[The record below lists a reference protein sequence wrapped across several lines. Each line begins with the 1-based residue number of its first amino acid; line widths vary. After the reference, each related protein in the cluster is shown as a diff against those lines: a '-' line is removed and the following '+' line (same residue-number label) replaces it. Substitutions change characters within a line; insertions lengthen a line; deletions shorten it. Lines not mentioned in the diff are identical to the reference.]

1 MKRLPLFLPAAV
13 LALILLACN
22 GNSDCTN
29 GIQDGNET
37 GVDCGGN
44 CPSCSSSS
52 SNNNNTN
59 NSNLPPAA
67 LTNGVWYENYIVN
80 TGGSGIAGSEL
91 VYINN
96 NPRTVDFLTTL
107 SPIYPGYYN
116 LNASPYCSTLSGT
129 MFLAADMYNYN
140 NGKINDVLGSADII
154 QLTNDSLVLKKSPYH
169 YDYLSRNHSSGF
181 PLTMGNSY
189 TVQWEFNLS
198 APYTGTDMPEVF
210 ISYRQGGAF
219 AGTKIDSVLLT
230 PGQTAYSGTATFPVL
245 NNIDCNNV
253 QNALYISMY
262 FQTNNYSG
270 SPGLVHLANARLTL
284 NGISAKAGPG
294 TYCSSYSSDCSPNA
308 PDISIMCGDDCI
320 NHILRII
327 VN

>member
-1 MKRLPLFLPAAV
+1 MKNTSILLLFLTV
-13 LALILLACN
+13 ILFNACN
-22 GNSDCTN
+22 NNSDCTN

-67 LTNGVWYENYIVN
+67 LTNGVWYENYQVSASA
-80 TGGSGIAGSEL
+80 TPPVLGLA
-91 VYINN
+91 YINN
-96 NPRTVDFLTTL
+96 NPRTLDFLTTPY
-107 SPIYPGYYN
+107 SNMPEYYN
-116 LNASPYCSTLSGT
+116 LNESPACPPSGLSFGG
-129 MFLAADMYNYN
+129 LYNYKNYN
-140 NGKINDVLGSADII
+140 NGKINGWNIT
-154 QLTNDSLVLKKSPYH
+154 QLTNDSLVLDSSI
-169 YDYLSRNHSSGF
+169 YLSRNHTPGF

-270 SPGLVHLANARLTL
+270 SPDLVHLANARLTL